1 VVFIS
6 QLALFPTFSIVL
18 SHLNEKGSGALMS
31 ASAASIGLLGQC
43 LAAFLMERLQ
53 STTHMV
59 VAAHILNACGI
70 LASTLGLLLG
80 RPVVWSPIMLLMG
93 LSDISPFIY
102 KTSGMCGESQQL
114 IRLSGP
120 FYLVFATF
128 ATGWARLLGGVLRD
142 AGGMPLVL
150 RFTLVVQITCG
161 VLNGVYS
168 VYLRAHTPR
177 AAVTATSTV
186 AATPT
191 ALEKFSR
198 FASKIQAQWRAKS
211 AMQLKARAKIGY
223 MVYGLQAI
231 VFVTGCVTGILAAGA
246 MLRFELR
253 FGVSNSVTGM
263 FYFAAFVIGTCCLLA
278 MTTFK
283 GSRRSDKIK
292 IFKPPFDLIIFLALL
307 LAFFALYTVDSFR
320 TGRSWADGC
329 IRLLPRQRCCL
340 RPTYSGPLYMDVG
353 RTDFLHTETGT
364 RMRLHMHMHLS
375 HVTCTSVWHLYSG
388 VSP

>member
-1 VVFIS
+1 
-6 QLALFPTFSIVL
+6 
-18 SHLNEKGSGALMS
+18 
-31 ASAASIGLLGQC
+31 
-43 LAAFLMERLQ
+43 
-53 STTHMV
+53 
-59 VAAHILNACGI
+59 
-70 LASTLGLLLG
+70 
-80 RPVVWSPIMLLMG
+80 MLLMG

-292 IFKPPFDLIIFLALL
+292 IFKPPFDLIIFLALR